1 MRKLLPYKG
10 SGSDGGVGSDGAEES
25 YFTVAPKGELEG
37 DLDWRMPVF
46 GAGKYVIAFD
56 GAALLL
62 LELWRRKKGKRLLP
76 TVRIG

>member
-1 MRKLLPYKG
+1 VRKLLPYKG

-46 GAGKYVIAFD
+46 DASGSYRQCGLGRD
-56 GAALLL
+56 DL
-62 LELWRRKKGKRLLP
+62 
-76 TVRIG
+76 